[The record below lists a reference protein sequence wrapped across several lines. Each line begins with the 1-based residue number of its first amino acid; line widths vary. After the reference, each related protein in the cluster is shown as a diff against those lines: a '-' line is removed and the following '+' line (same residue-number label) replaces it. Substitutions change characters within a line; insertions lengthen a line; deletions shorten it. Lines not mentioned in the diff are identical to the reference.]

1 MSASTWYERNTF
13 QEALAILFAE
23 YHIPVNSWVYAQTQ
37 HLAKKSTQ
45 YSFVSILLIVWT
57 IYLKLNSKSI
67 YYHLPEAQIYSQL
80 SRLDKSST
88 SSRAALFLFGAT
100 VNSGQNKRSQI
111 AVNMECARGIDEVWE
126 DELGDK
132 ASSCVAEED
141 VSSFSIEPSLDLEPK
156 IFLKMVFCSSSC

>member
-1 MSASTWYERNTF
+1 MIWEKHVSRSLSNSFRRISYTCEFMGVWANPTPSKEIDTIFFSSNTSNGLSNLPQTWLYII
-13 QEALAILFAE
+13 IL
-23 YHIPVNSWVYAQTQ
+23 
-37 HLAKKSTQ
+37 
-45 YSFVSILLIVWT
+45 SF
-57 IYLKLNSKSI
+57 
-67 YYHLPEAQIYSQL
+67 LPEAQIYSQL

-141 VSSFSIEPSLDLEPK
+141 VSSFSIQPSLDLEPK
-156 IFLKMVFCSSSC
+156 TFLKMKFCSSNC